1 MVRCC
6 WAALITQI
14 SLWKAT
20 CVPELNMILKDWCES
35 YMDKWITL
43 NLSVQLAELF
53 SLSICLLM
61 IWKKERVINVTSTNI
76 SPEICQRHNE
86 IFFLHSGARNV
97 SARDPLNESAAS
109 NSGKTHF
116 NISRI
121 TFIMH
126 CTPGRHQRIKDKEKP
141 HTHNSSAAT
150 LLI

>member
-1 MVRCC
+1 M
-6 WAALITQI
+6 
-14 SLWKAT
+14 
-20 CVPELNMILKDWCES
+20 
-35 YMDKWITL
+35 
-43 NLSVQLAELF
+43 
-53 SLSICLLM
+53 
-61 IWKKERVINVTSTNI
+61 INVTSTNI

-86 IFFLHSGARNV
+86 IFSLHSGARNV
-97 SARDPLNESAAS
+97 SAGDPPDESAAS

-126 CTPGRHQRIKDKEKP
+126 CSPGRHQRVKDKDKS